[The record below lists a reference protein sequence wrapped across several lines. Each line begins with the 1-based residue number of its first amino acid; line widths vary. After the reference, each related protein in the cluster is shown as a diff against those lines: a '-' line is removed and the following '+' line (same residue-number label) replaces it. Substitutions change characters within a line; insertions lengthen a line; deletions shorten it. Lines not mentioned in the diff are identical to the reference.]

1 MSYSSVVE
9 ACASKIGHCMF
20 RVKERQQSC
29 PGTAAQVAMTLDASS
44 CRGFY
49 NIGCKP
55 FHTSVLNY
63 VQPLLH
69 TGLTHCMHPVHTGLS
84 Y

>member
-1 MSYSSVVE
+1 MAMLGLTSSSLVVPYQ
-9 ACASKIGHCMF
+9 AFLLMVPLAHLF
-20 RVKERQQSC
+20 R
-29 PGTAAQVAMTLDASS
+29 TLDASS

-69 TGLTHCMHPVHTGLS
+69 TGLTHCMHPFHTGLS